1 MHATLFPNPAR
12 WMDPRKLL
20 ASGAAALL
28 LLLNLHCGGGA
39 TATVAG
45 PPPLTLTVEAPG
57 EGVVVPSRALRLRG
71 RVSQASATVA
81 INRQAV
87 AVQPDGAFEGSCQLQ
102 EGRNTLTI
110 EAWTEATVREGRGSG
125 LLPPSE
131 RAEARVIRTVTYE
144 RPPLLL
150 TVAVPAEGATFTTP
164 TLQTTG
170 VVSEP
175 DATLTLNG
183 QPVPLGPEGAF
194 SATVDLQIGTNT
206 FTYRATGAGQADR
219 TATATRTV
227 TRQTLPPG
235 EGPTVT
241 LTEPVEGTLTNA
253 ARIRV
258 SGRVSDPSAA
268 LQVNGQA
275 TPMDAAGAFSLMLT
289 PPEGPLTVTAV
300 ATNAQGLTGSDR
312 RSVVIDRTR
321 PVITL
326 ARPVPALV
334 NTRTLD
340 LEGRVDDPTALL
352 TLNAQ
357 GVPLASEGAF
367 QARYGL
373 AEGPNHLAFRAV
385 DPAGNVGT
393 LELDTVCDSVAPGV
407 TLETPPDGWISN
419 QRTVTVKGRVDDPEA
434 SLLVAGQSLK
444 PGSDG
449 SFEISLSPAEG
460 SSLIVALATDPAGN
474 TGHATRGI
482 TLDWTPP
489 TLAWTDPTPGEGAM
503 LARADLSVK
512 ATVSES
518 ATVSLNGQPLDV
530 KAEPRDGVPAPF
542 WVGTGWQAQDG
553 PVNLV
558 LEAWDRAGNESRLER
573 SFSLGAGRPIITFQ
587 TPAEAA
593 QTPAASATLTGRVES
608 DAFLNPVALTI
619 NGQAVA
625 VGADGA
631 FSASVDLAEGVN
643 TFQAVAVNRFGGRG
657 QAVRTL
663 HRYTT
668 PFGIQIEWPLDGL
681 ATPETS
687 TLVRGRVL
695 RPGTTVAVNGIPALV
710 DATALTFSAT
720 VPLQAGLNTLTA
732 EGRDG
737 VGNAGQ
743 AQVRVTST
751 PALPQEATYRWELPA
766 PGSASRTR
774 VVRIQ
779 GRADLPGVCRVQV
792 NGQPMRLIGESQEG
806 RFEGDLALE
815 GPGRTVLRL
824 EVGTMAG
831 RTFTEQ
837 REVSFVPDLPRI
849 RLLAPDAARPGD
861 LIPLQ
866 VVPEPGTRLVKADLL
881 WNGRL
886 LAPVV
891 EPFAAVQAQV
901 PADAAVGGR
910 MSVEAL
916 GTDDEGA
923 TVTAR
928 TSVAV
933 YGQGALMVE
942 AYDDRLGLP
951 FMDRTATAA
960 VEGGERQALDARGRA
975 ALSTALPQSW
985 VKVTKPGFTPVWR
998 AAGLTVGAL
1007 QAVVDARLTGLE
1019 PARSAGPS
1027 GLTGPFGGGALN
1039 LSVPAGALASE
1050 ASLSV
1055 TPLSTQGLPALLP
1068 LGWSPLLAWWFQI
1081 DGAALAAPATASL
1094 VLPPATPALPA
1105 EARFAWVR
1113 WDEATHAWVV
1123 LAAQLSAATLDDL
1136 SLPAD
1141 GGYALVLADPAP
1153 TAPPQAVPGSP
1164 LPAFQG
1170 RTWEEGLAAA
1180 GSVDP
1185 AVLPTVEAIRGAR
1198 ATARFGLAF
1207 ADGRVV
1213 PSGTPIQAEVLESYA
1228 LLDESLI
1235 EPEGFGQ
1242 DAVATRWV
1250 LEVVEGKPSLSGIPE
1265 GIGLRLPLR
1274 MSRMFGERDLVEGR
1288 IFVAFYHDGVRVAE
1302 SGSGLLGASGGT
1314 VTREG
1319 VTVSIPA
1326 GGLSGTTLIRLTV
1339 DGPGAEALWPELA
1352 GRGRI
1357 AASFGLDI
1365 VGTLRAGFGLSLETL
1380 EAPENARLLLAQR
1393 RVVQGQRLVVAV
1405 GEVRKEGA
1413 AWNLILPPGGNPILD
1428 GGAFAVLVPDQAW
1441 DWVSGTA
1448 LLPGSLAQPL
1458 MRKLGAKARMAAVA
1472 PPRGRTASTRGD
1484 EDVAVADAVVE
1495 AGHLSA
1501 VSGAAGAFAVPAR
1514 MPEDG
1519 SGAAVLKGSRWDLG
1533 VTGTLSV
1540 PIPSAGQALRLAAVP
1555 FRVLTVFPAERAE
1568 VGVGSIVEVLLS
1580 TAADP
1585 ATLGQTR
1592 LYAEAQAN
1600 PVPPSPAVERPGA
1613 SAARTGEARS
1623 PRRAAGQTLQ
1633 APLRVAKPSGKPAAT
1648 PSRTPSAH
1656 PASIPSGASDP
1667 SGWVEVPVRRSLSLD
1682 GRTLTLTPETALA
1695 PGTLYRAV
1703 AQGLASLSGET
1714 APAFTRHFKTQP
1726 QAQLAD
1732 VDLTR
1737 IHLSY
1742 PTEAFDVTVAIPEG
1756 AVPAWSLVEVEAQ
1769 LMGSHGQG
1777 VMPPSGSLAFQLK
1790 ASLGERLKV
1799 TVQTRDGRTVSGFI
1813 GRYVAPDGRTTLGQD
1828 GGRVEGP
1835 GGLAVVVPE
1844 GALEAPVELRV
1855 EALNEAPAPAEGAL
1869 VNGEAMV
1876 PALRLSASQP
1886 VDFRKVP
1893 VIELPAGLIPP
1904 GADTAPSPAFE
1915 GNGPL
1920 ALFRQQLTVLPDG
1933 STDEA
1938 FVLMDTAEVRR
1949 EGDAAKVVSLGGLR
1963 VPDPEHGIRVQGG
1976 VLPLKG
1982 AGAGAGS
1989 EAHRLRSGKG
1999 SEEAPLMG
2007 LSSFAFVNLYLLSQA
2022 EAVEPQ
2028 YRYHSGTVYRNW
2040 NGSGACGGQASA
2052 TCYGPLGGAEVHRY
2066 KGTTGLDEAR
2076 RGRLAKGRLLAV
2088 ADPQGRYL
2096 NVGGPMAEV
2105 IPGQSW
2111 IALFAVDPR
2120 TGETSIDPGAVPAAS
2135 LGLPFERRN
2144 HSIAITSTGGNPF
2157 DPSLTAPRLRA
2168 QLVDGDGLART
2179 MFARGEQATLRI
2191 FTEPGSQAVV
2201 RGKVSGALIQ
2211 DLGALPAEIPVTFSQ
2226 EGTWRVDLL
2235 GWTAKPVEGRASL
2248 SAIVTPP
2255 GELGPSQPGR
2265 PRIQTLEPAEGERDV
2280 DPGAI
2285 VRLTFTEPVRI
2296 TTAPGFHLKVNG
2308 TDIPFT
2314 VVSNG
2319 RDVTDAATW
2328 VQGVWLV
2335 PAQRLGLGATV
2346 SVGVTQGLQDRDGE
2360 PMVPQSWS
2368 FTIRG
2373 ADEVGSLLN
2382 PGTFTDMVVNRGTLY
2397 AVEDVGEGYT
2407 FDGQSFLPNPGARR
2421 HAIRMI
2427 DVSDPSRPRKG
2438 AAFGAFRSW
2447 EPPTAEYT
2455 DRLFLRRGPFNKSSI
2470 HSLRVATGVSIG
2482 GRSRDVLLV
2491 ATRPWQTQE
2500 VLVALDPEYGGT
2512 TYKFRHNALYAF
2524 DITGDVDSFEASMGQ
2539 MIPKLLMATS
2549 QGTMSENWIKGLG
2562 SAGGVLGSIRLRGG
2576 MTLWDADRWKGSWD
2590 ADTATLS
2597 DWTIRYRTGDG
2608 TGYYASPGS
2617 VVASNGFYNQTA
2629 GSRPSVTS
2637 AVISEDE
2644 NGRPIGFATMGW
2656 TNGILTMIDGRV
2668 GEPESKATFMS
2679 GGPLGMD
2686 GRLRDLTPAAGGE
2699 AAYFVEVL
2707 KGTWQGTSGTEQGT
2721 LLLVGTQTGT
2731 ANHFWVLKTDLSDP
2745 KAPTATALGKALLP
2759 GRIARIQTDAKKM
2772 LVGVEA
2778 GGRVLVFDLKSLQPT
2793 QDPAVLTPIHEF
2805 LADGGWTLDQ
2815 GMLLQSEGTAIRR
2828 LVVKNLDGVMLRPMV
2843 GAPLLVDANR
2853 LFQGADFVY
2862 GEADRGA
2869 DSLKSKGTPAKES
2882 TTPSAPSHL
2891 IYAMTDMQGKNGGF
2905 PFLRYYYP
2913 DLGDLL
2919 VTGIVEYL
2927 DPKTFQEMTNDRSLW
2942 IMTANAKLYENGS
2955 EIPNAIG
2962 VSGVEVVQTQDN
2974 TSTYKDIGGS
2984 ESRIYGN
2991 GDRAKIEINFG
3002 GHVGREGT
3010 SIDWARKFAYA
3021 PFRIWL
3027 KEGALNPERFHD
3039 IRIDK
3044 TDKFIIKV
3052 ELNVYKSRG
3061 DKSEGTKACPTRTYE
3076 FGVRY
3081 NANTTL
3087 FDVLRGGVWYHDPRV
3102 SFSDPRSTQTNPI
3115 TEKWF
3120 KALAESQERS
3130 VVLSKELKELLS
3142 VTPFQYVPAGTPYE
3156 GQVWKKDLKYLE
3168 PDQFSQWGLDMMQW
3182 MLNDA
3187 LVPLRRQIFP
3197 GTQSSHRQVPNWISM
3212 RNAFA
3217 QPAKDANGM
3226 VRFDRSADVYGAY
3239 GYRTAQVINAIQAFE
3254 SGEAAEVRS
3263 LDGRP
3268 DVWGEDPTNQ
3278 ADDKDWEGR
3287 DVDSR
3292 IAPILYQGTR
3302 KNGRLNPNSTLVQYL
3317 VAYPQLLIRGTE
3329 ENGLYPINT
3338 LLTRDLVVGPG
3349 GQYTGGDQTQ
3359 YRNAID
3365 SAVKELNTLG
3375 WWDSGEH
3382 YQSQVRSAMSKLWD
3396 ACQSQ
3401 RIIPDGSTYFNRGLG
3416 ILQLG
3421 LQKSWVKVEDRGQ
3434 PNFERKPGGNKHVYI
3449 WTERLQ
3455 PSSAFAGDPRYY
3467 EKDSGYNLG
3476 MRAGILS
3483 HLLGVPGDPNRPS
3496 HMKSDRIDLYVN
3508 GVQNLSHEL
3517 EQSSDALQQRLD
3529 EVMGKLGSAG
3539 HDHVPVLALWNW
3551 SSKNFHGGMLGATNQ
3566 DWFDGADCLRQKNET
3581 AMPSIPTKNSDS
3593 IKLIGMLRAAVQVLW
3608 SQDYERAFYR
3618 ARLKTDFA
3626 HPVYGTKVWEL
3637 SNPNDPLVVRERDL
3651 IDDYYSQDSQRET
3664 IFNKVNYV
3672 AVVESE
3678 WTQIVP
3684 KRAATFEEQFKI
3696 EKTGDPLKD
3705 HLRRREMAEELRRAY
3720 QSQAIA
3726 EYYRLR
3732 EQLEKIQMT
3741 LHAHSQG
3748 AIVAAV
3754 AGSRTGCVDRT
3765 RSWSPREV
3773 WEKYENGND
3782 LLKIVE
3788 VAPQFKFVSYGGGA
3802 NMLDYGAEKRF
3813 ASYVHHFNQRD
3824 IVTRFVGMMDPFQ
3837 RQPIV
3842 QGLAARVG
3850 ALETLNLISLNVPK
3864 KICQWTGMGDLITEV
3879 HNPNAHVARILTGP
3893 TPMEVAAWRGF
3904 HKVIYHAVNG
3914 LSGLLPSAG
3923 HHNFYNAY
3931 VCNVGTEDTVPLVR
3945 VPLLDLVRLQE
3956 CKDTNPQEGLG
3967 ALPCLKD

>member
-1 MHATLFPNPAR
+1 MHATLFPNPAQ

-57 EGVVVPSRALRLRG
+57 EGVVVPSAALRLRG

-131 RAEARVIRTVTYE
+131 RAEARVIRTVAYE

-275 TPMDAAGAFSLMLT
+275 TPMDATGAFSLDLA

-300 ATNAQGLTGSDR
+300 ATNTQGLTGSDR
-312 RSVVIDRTR
+312 RSVVIDRTP

-357 GVPLASEGAF
+357 GIPLASEGAF

-419 QRTVTVKGRVDDPEA
+419 QRSVVVKGRVDDPEA
-434 SLLVAGQSLK
+434 SLLVAGKSLK
-444 PGSDG
+444 PSSDG
-449 SFEISLSPAEG
+449 TFEVSLSPAEG

-489 TLAWTDPTPGEGAM
+489 TLAWTDPTPGEGSL

-518 ATVSLNGQPLDV
+518 ATVTLNGQPLDL

-542 WVGTGWQAQDG
+542 WVGSGWQAQDG
-553 PVNLV
+553 PIDLV
-558 LEAWDRAGNESRLER
+558 LEARDRAGNGSRLER
-573 SFSLGAGRPIITFQ
+573 SFNLGAGLPIITFQ
-587 TPAEAA
+587 SPAEGA
-593 QTPAASATLTGRVES
+593 QAPAASATLTGRVES

-792 NGQPMRLIGESQEG
+792 NGQPMRLIGEGHEG

-886 LAPVV
+886 LASVV

-923 TVTAR
+923 IVTAR

-951 FMDRTATAA
+951 FTDRTATAA
-960 VEGGERQALDARGRA
+960 VEGGETQALDARGRA

-1007 QAVVDARLTGLE
+1007 QAVVDARLTALE

-1068 LGWSPLLAWWFQI
+1068 LGWSPLSAWWFQI

-1113 WDEATHAWVV
+1113 WDEATHVWVV
-1123 LAAQLSAATLDDL
+1123 LAAQLTAATLDHL
-1136 SLPAD
+1136 SLPAN

-1274 MSRMFGERDLVEGR
+1274 MSRTFGERDLVEGR

-1352 GRGRI
+1352 DRGRI

-1393 RVVQGQRLVVAV
+1393 RVVQGQRLVVVV

-1413 AWNLILPPGGNPILD
+1413 AWNLILPPGGNPILE

-1472 PPRGRTASTRGD
+1472 PPKGRTASTRGD
-1484 EDVAVADAVVE
+1484 EDVAVADVVVE

-1514 MPEDG
+1514 LPEDG

-1555 FRVLTVFPAERAE
+1555 FRVLTVLPAERAE

-1592 LYAEAQAN
+1592 LYAETQAN

-1613 SAARTGEARS
+1613 PAARTGEAQS

-1633 APLRVAKPSGKPAAT
+1633 APSRVAKPSGKPAAHLSRKPAAT
-1648 PSRTPSAH
+1648 PSRRPSAH

-1732 VDLTR
+1732 VDLAR

-1742 PTEAFDVTVAIPEG
+1742 PTEAFAVTVAIPEG

-1799 TVQTRDGRTVSGFI
+1799 TVQTRDGRTVSRFI

-1844 GALEAPVELRV
+1844 GALEAAVELRV

-1963 VPDPEHGIRVQGG
+1963 VPDAEHGIRVQGG
-1976 VLPLKG
+1976 GLPLKG
-1982 AGAGAGS
+1982 IGAGAGP

-1999 SEEAPLMG
+1999 SEQAPLMG

-2066 KGTTGLDEAR
+2066 KGATGLDEAR

-2201 RGKVSGALIQ
+2201 RGKVSGALTQ

-2280 DPGAI
+2280 DPSAI

-2373 ADEVGSLLN
+2373 ADEVGSLVN

-2512 TYKFRHNALYAF
+2512 TYKFRHSALYAF
-2524 DITGDVDSFEASMGQ
+2524 DITGDADSFEPSMGQ

-2608 TGYYASPGS
+2608 TGYYANPGS

-2679 GGPLGMD
+2679 GGPQGMD
-2686 GRLRDLTPAAGGE
+2686 GRLRDLTPAVGGE
-2699 AAYFVEVL
+2699 AANFVEVL
-2707 KGTWQGTSGTEQGT
+2707 KGTWQGTNGTEQGT

-2745 KAPTATALGKALLP
+2745 KAPTATPLGKALLP

-2793 QDPAVLTPIHEF
+2793 QDPAVLTPIHEC
-2805 LADGGWTLDQ
+2805 LAGGGWTLDQ
-2815 GMLLQSEGTAIRR
+2815 GMLLQTEGTAIRR
-2828 LVVKNLDGVMLRPMV
+2828 LVVKNLDGVTITPKL
-2843 GAPLLVDANR
+2843 GIPLLVDANQ
-2853 LFQGADFVY
+2853 FFAGAFYDYNRSVLGDYNPPPQPQMPEKLVY
-2862 GEADRGA
+2862 A
-2869 DSLKSKGTPAKES
+2869 L
-2882 TTPSAPSHL
+2882 
-2891 IYAMTDMQGKNGGF
+2891 TDMQGKNGGY
-2905 PFLRYYYP
+2905 PMLRHHYP
-2913 DLGDLL
+2913 DLGEMHISGVVNLQ
-2919 VTGIVEYL
+2919 
-2927 DPKTFQEMTNDRSLW
+2927 DPKQFLEATGDDSPWFME
-2942 IMTANAKLYENGS
+2942 AEAKLYDGNAEVPDAVTIEALTIS
-2955 EIPNAIG
+2955 EDQRK
-2962 VSGVEVVQTQDN
+2962 VT
-2974 TSTYKDIGGS
+2974 
-2984 ESRIYGN
+2984 GN
-2991 GDRAKIEINFG
+2991 GTRRSKVFGNGLMARAELSASRNADG
-3002 GHVGREGT
+3002 LAPTAPWQE
-3010 SIDWARKFAYA
+3010 KFAYA
-3021 PFRIWL
+3021 PFKFFL
-3027 KEGALNPERFHD
+3027 KPEVLTRLDQEMRLDFKERF
-3039 IRIDK
+3039 RIQVQMK
-3044 TDKFIIKV
+3044 
-3052 ELNVYKSRG
+3052 LYKDERQRAL
-3061 DKSEGTKACPTRTYE
+3061 GTPEATLKTYE
-3076 FGVRY
+3076 FAVKF
-3081 NANTTL
+3081 NSNTRL
-3087 FDVLRGGVWYHDPRV
+3087 FDVLRGGVWYFDPV
-3102 SFSDPRSTQTNPI
+3102 VASKDPSDTAQNPFTAEWLKRLVDAKGKPVDVEGIFRSRLSLTPGTVIQKGTNYNGVVFGDDMVAQG
-3115 TEKWF
+3115 ENG
-3120 KALAESQERS
+3120 LA
-3130 VVLSKELKELLS
+3130 
-3142 VTPFQYVPAGTPYE
+3142 
-3156 GQVWKKDLKYLE
+3156 WI
-3168 PDQFSQWGLDMMQW
+3168 GLDMVQRLMEN
-3182 MLNDA
+3182 LF
-3187 LVPLRRQIFP
+3187 PKLRRQIFEDQRNTRMTP
-3197 GTQSSHRQVPNWISM
+3197 IAQRFRSLFSDAPLNEKGLVDIS
-3212 RNAFA
+3212 RAA
-3217 QPAKDANGM
+3217 EA
-3226 VRFDRSADVYGAY
+3226 YGAF
-3239 GYRTAQVINAIQAFE
+3239 GYRMAHALNSVQMFTKE
-3254 SGEAAEVRS
+3254 EVGIERS
-3263 LDGRP
+3263 LDKP
-3268 DVWGEDPTNQ
+3268 NSWSTDPTRQ
-3278 ADDKDWEGR
+3278 QGEKDSEGR
-3287 DVDSR
+3287 KLDAR
-3292 IAPILYQGTR
+3292 IRPLVNQHI
-3302 KNGRLNPNSTLVQYL
+3302 KNDQNYNPGNVLVNYL
-3317 VAYPQLLIRGTE
+3317 VAYPKIRTINPQMDA
-3329 ENGLYPINT
+3329 NGLYPINT
-3338 LLTRDLVVGPG
+3338 MFTRDLAVGPMG
-3349 GQYTGGDQTQ
+3349 LSSNGERFHIQ
-3359 YRNAID
+3359 REAID
-3365 SAVKELNTLG
+3365 QVISMFGAFPSPNDSAFKL
-3375 WWDSGEH
+3375 DSVH
-3382 YQSQVRSAMSKLWD
+3382 QASIKLTQALMDQQIVTD
-3396 ACQSQ
+3396 AGAIKTGKGDFYTKGVGLIQASMQ
-3401 RIIPDGSTYFNRGLG
+3401 EKWHPSPMPQDPDYKPGAWNNQHLYAWAENIGMDYDDNPAFNGALRLG
-3416 ILQLG
+3416 IM
-3421 LQKSWVKVEDRGQ
+3421 D
-3434 PNFERKPGGNKHVYI
+3434 
-3449 WTERLQ
+3449 
-3455 PSSAFAGDPRYY
+3455 
-3467 EKDSGYNLG
+3467 
-3476 MRAGILS
+3476 
-3483 HLLGVPGDPNRPS
+3483 HLLKHLGSNRA
-3496 HMKSDRIDLYVN
+3496 DVYVN
-3508 GVQNLSHEL
+3508 GVQNTPEEL
-3517 EQSSDALQQRLD
+3517 EASSDALQQQLD
-3529 EVMGKLGSAG
+3529 KLEGRTSDPEKSRHIPVIGVYNTSA
-3539 HDHVPVLALWNW
+3539 
-3551 SSKNFHGGMLGATNQ
+3551 KRYFGGNDNNDL
-3566 DWFDGADCLRQKNET
+3566 FDAGDMMKQKHET
-3581 AMPSIPTKNSDS
+3581 AQPEKRTENGDA
-3593 IKLIGMLRAAVQVLW
+3593 IKLIGALKALVQVVW
-3608 SQDYERAFYR
+3608 SRDFELAFFR
-3618 ARLKTDFA
+3618 ERLKNTGFPQRIWVWGPDGPVEQDLVADIFAKNAVYADGAWRDFVEVTA
-3626 HPVYGTKVWEL
+3626 VAPKTKDTLEEEF
-3637 SNPNDPLVVRERDL
+3637 PADPSGRTPDQVLAERRRLFDKSAAAFL
-3651 IDDYYSQDSQRET
+3651 P
-3664 IFNKVNYV
+3664 K
-3672 AVVESE
+3672 AVV
-3678 WTQIVP
+3678 
-3684 KRAATFEEQFKI
+3684 KRAEIHRA
-3696 EKTGDPLKD
+3696 LM
-3705 HLRRREMAEELRRAY
+3705 HYEL
-3720 QSQAIA
+3720 
-3726 EYYRLR
+3726 
-3732 EQLEKIQMT
+3732 T

-3748 AIVAAV
+3748 AVVSSVAHSRLGEVPVSRSISAESCKASKLPEGVITGDGTVDV
-3754 AGSRTGCVDRT
+3754 A
-3765 RSWSPREV
+3765 
-3773 WEKYENGND
+3773 KA
-3782 LLKIVE
+3782 IH
-3788 VAPQFKFVSYGGGA
+3788 FVSYGGAA
-3802 NMLDYGAEKRF
+3802 NMYDWGTKPYFK
-3813 ASYVHHFNQRD
+3813 SYAHHVNERD
-3824 IVTRFVGMMDPFQ
+3824 VVVVLFGMYDPFQ
-3837 RQPIV
+3837 TKLRKV
-3842 QGLAARVG
+3842 
-3850 ALETLNLISLNVPK
+3850 
-3864 KICQWTGMGDLITEV
+3864 
-3879 HNPNAHVARILTGP
+3879 LTGASLS
-3893 TPMEVAAWRGF
+3893 AAINWNKLPLVSWAAKHSAATDAIVNDPLNPHFIKVLSGPSQALRQTWDRGDHAVIFHNSNVSWNADEHNFVRGF
-3904 HKVIYHAVNG
+3904 
-3914 LSGLLPSAG
+3914 
-3923 HHNFYNAY
+3923 
-3931 VCNVGTEDTVPLVR
+3931 VCNVGKEKYVSSYPKRSTNVQTTGTLNPMYWIWWLYEKNPNVVTGED
-3945 VPLLDLVRLQE
+3945 
-3956 CKDTNPQEGLG
+3956 G
-3967 ALPCLKD
+3967 CLAQSVK